1 MDISG
6 PHILESLMKCNE
18 MQNLQNGIVTNA
30 SSHTNLD
37 TCSW

>member
-18 MQNLQNGIVTNA
+18 MQNLQNGIVTGSKA
-30 SSHTNLD
+30 RY
-37 TCSW
+37 